1 MSPKDTDASAN
12 ASTACRERSAS
23 TTQPSRSIERYLP
36 FSAVKSEK
44 QLSTMQVET
53 RMQKTAFTNLKYS
66 VSSLH
71 WGRDR
76 DHGA

>member
-44 QLSTMQVET
+44 QSAPLLPAWLRGQM
-53 RMQKTAFTNLKYS
+53 AWGW
-66 VSSLH
+66 VSGGLP
-71 WGRDR
+71 GGQD
-76 DHGA
+76 GPAM